1 MMQSNSSN
9 TLYSI
14 FAVDSNTVFAVGA
27 AGTVLKTTNGGTTF
41 INEGG
46 SVNNNFTVYPNPA
59 KDKIFIQ
66 GKRNIND
73 DVLVRMFNLTGQEV
87 LCKTFTSSLLIELNV
102 SGYSPGLY
110 IVVIQVQ
117 GKTESYKIIVE

>member
-41 INEGG
+41 INEPGTF
-46 SVNNNFTVYPNPA
+46 NNNFTVYPNPA

-66 GKRNIND
+66 EKRNGEGDI
-73 DVLVRMFNLTGQEV
+73 LVRMFTLTGQEV
-87 LCKTFTSSLLIELNV
+87 LSNVFRSRLLIELNI
-102 SGYSPGLY
+102 SGYPRGLY
-110 IVVIQVQ
+110 FIVIQTQ
-117 GKTESYKIIVE
+117 GKVESYKIIVE